1 MKKLLLFGSV
11 LVLSG
16 CFHASIETGAAPSA
30 MVIEKPW
37 APAFVYGLVPPPTV
51 QTQAQCGAKGVSK
64 VETRISFLNGLV
76 SGLTFSLF
84 TPMHIKVTC
93 AA

>member
-1 MKKLLLFGSV
+1 MKKLVLLGSV

-30 MVIEKPW
+30 TVIEKPW
-37 APAFVYGLVPPPTV
+37 APSFVYGLVPPSTV
-51 QTQAQCGAKGVSK
+51 ETQEKCGAKGVSK

-84 TPMHIKVTC
+84 TPMSIKVTC